1 MVSAG
6 VVLLANM
13 LDTTIKK
20 EEKFVFPVYFD
31 DKDFDDLEKPKEKKI
46 EKKKEKPTKGAYNGS
61 LKREEDIEKI
71 SKLMILSS
79 IPNYENEMKI
89 KKGARR

>member
-20 EEKFVFPVYFD
+20 EE
-31 DKDFDDLEKPKEKKI
+31 
-46 EKKKEKPTKGAYNGS
+46 
-61 LKREEDIEKI
+61 DIEKI

-79 IPNYENEMKI
+79 RPNYENEMKI